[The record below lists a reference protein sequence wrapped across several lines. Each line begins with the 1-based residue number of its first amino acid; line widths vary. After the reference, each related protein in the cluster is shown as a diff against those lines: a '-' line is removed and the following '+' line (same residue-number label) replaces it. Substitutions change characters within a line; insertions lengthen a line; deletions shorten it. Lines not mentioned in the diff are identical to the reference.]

1 MMLPTCSC
9 CSDRLIRHIRQGSL
23 YWWCHSCW
31 AEMPNMEEVFGLS
44 TDEKRVET
52 PTPVPMIQI
61 SERRLCPTLQEQL
74 TPAKRPISI
83 HRSAAHRV
91 A

>member
-1 MMLPTCSC
+1 MSPTCSC
-9 CSDRLIRHIRQGSL
+9 CSDRLIRHIRQGTL

-44 TDEKRVET
+44 TRENPALA
-52 PTPVPMIQI
+52 PTAQPKL
-61 SERRLCPTLQEQL
+61 SPTLQEQTSPPARRTISMHRPL
-74 TPAKRPISI
+74 T
-83 HRSAAHRV
+83 HQV